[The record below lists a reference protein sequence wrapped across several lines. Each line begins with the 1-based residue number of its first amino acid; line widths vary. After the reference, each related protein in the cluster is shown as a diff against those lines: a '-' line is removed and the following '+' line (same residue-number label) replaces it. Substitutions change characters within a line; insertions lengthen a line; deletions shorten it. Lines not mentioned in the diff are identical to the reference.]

1 MHIRYMLL
9 YNENNYQND
18 IHAIEIWYMRLFIQN
33 LTKLIL
39 FTKSIK
45 NAKVLRDLNRSILY
59 KEINRKEYKTPVE
72 AVSSQTMQ

>member
-1 MHIRYMLL
+1 
-9 YNENNYQND
+9 
-18 IHAIEIWYMRLFIQN
+18 MRLFIQN

-45 NAKVLRDLNRSILY
+45 KAKVLRDLNRSILY